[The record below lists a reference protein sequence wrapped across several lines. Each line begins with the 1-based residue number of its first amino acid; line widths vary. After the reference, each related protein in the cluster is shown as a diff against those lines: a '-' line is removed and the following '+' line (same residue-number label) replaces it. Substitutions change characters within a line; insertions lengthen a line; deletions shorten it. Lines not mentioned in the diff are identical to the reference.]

1 MDKSKNKASEM
12 GTKSISKL
20 ILSYSSATFCAL
32 LFDALYNIIDT
43 LFISH
48 GVGDDA
54 MGGVSVIFPFMMIQA
69 GVAQMT
75 GGGAA
80 ALASKQLGKGN
91 CKKAGNITA
100 NAMLFFYGTAV
111 LTTLLGFLFMSP
123 ILNLSGVT
131 DDIMP
136 YAKEYFSIILIGNVF
151 STGFSSI
158 IRAEGRMGY
167 SLAIW
172 LIPTAVN
179 ISLDYLFINVLNFG
193 VKGAALAT
201 VIGYFTSFLMSVLFF
216 TKISCQNFSEI
227 KIRSR
232 TISDIILIGI
242 PTLIQMSSMSL
253 IFLLVNRLLSKFGGS
268 TAVNTFAYI
277 SKISMLAIVPV
288 NAAAQAVSPIIS
300 YNYGADNK
308 SRIKDT
314 ISFSLLILEIYSA
327 AALIAAIIIPDYI
340 ISIFT
345 DNNVIINEGS
355 RALRIISPALIF
367 MPVIIIFSSYYQS
380 TGKKSRALASSASI
394 ILFLLI
400 LLFIMPQIFNL
411 TGIWLSIPIAA
422 AFSALLSA
430 LLKIKCKI

>member
-1 MDKSKNKASEM
+1 M
-12 GTKSISKL
+12 GTKSIPKL
-20 ILSYSSATFCAL
+20 ILSYSSSTFCAL

-54 MGGVSVIFPFMMIQA
+54 TGGVSVIFPFMMIQA
-69 GVAQMT
+69 GIAQMT

-80 ALASKQLGKGN
+80 ALAAKQLGKGN
-91 CKKAGNITA
+91 CKKAGSITA
-100 NAMLFFYGTAV
+100 NAMLLFYGTAV

-123 ILNLSGVT
+123 ILKLSGVT

-136 YAKEYFSIILIGNVF
+136 YAEEYFSIILIGNVF

-232 TISDIILIGI
+232 TIIDIIIIGI

-277 SKISMLAIVPV
+277 SKIAMLAIVPV

-345 DNNVIINEGS
+345 ENNVIINEGS
-355 RALRIISPALIF
+355 GALRIISPALIF

-380 TGKKSRALASSASI
+380 TGRKSRALASSASI

-400 LLFIMPQIFNL
+400 LLFIMPQIYNL